1 MKSVEKTAFQEQ
13 QTNKYITISAAW
25 SAVNKLNC
33 GLISPQIFQVFMLRA
48 VLDRHR
54 YEVHNTYIDS
64 FCAECDKFFEG
75 EYTTLTL
82 TLSVLN
88 VTSS

>member
-1 MKSVEKTAFQEQ
+1 
-13 QTNKYITISAAW
+13 
-25 SAVNKLNC
+25 
-33 GLISPQIFQVFMLRA
+33 MLRA

-88 VTSS
+88 VTSSLKVSCAETFSHVKTFHGHPKLIYM